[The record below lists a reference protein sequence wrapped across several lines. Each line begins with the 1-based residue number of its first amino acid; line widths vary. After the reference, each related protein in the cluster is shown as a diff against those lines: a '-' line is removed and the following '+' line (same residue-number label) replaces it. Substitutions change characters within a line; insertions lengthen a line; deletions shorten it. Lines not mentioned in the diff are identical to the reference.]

1 MACVAGNGV
10 TKNAVALEAP
20 QVIHYTDTCPTV
32 YFFMRIVVIAFL
44 VIIVM
49 SLASAMFYLIRD
61 KGKSD
66 RTVKALTVRV
76 ALSVTLFLLLM
87 LGHYFGLIP
96 KSGL

>member
-1 MACVAGNGV
+1 
-10 TKNAVALEAP
+10 
-20 QVIHYTDTCPTV
+20 
-32 YFFMRIVVIAFL
+32 MRFVVVAFL
-44 VIIVM
+44 VIIVL
-49 SLASAMFYLIRD
+49 SLGSAMFYLIRD

-87 LGHYFGLIP
+87 IGHYFGIIP